1 MIKPQNSP
9 QVKRNPGLPIAK
21 KRRRSIPDGAAMKL
35 PDLKKLSKRAQAGKK
50 SPGYLLK
57 RDFLDFLSL
66 HPKVSAAYW
75 KVAYVI
81 VGHFNFKYGRSWPSI
96 QYIQEAAGVKS
107 RRTVDNAVRFF
118 HEEGLIFSQSG
129 GYGSVRANEYAPNFR
144 LILNCD
150 TGEIVRNAPYLTADD
165 NRTVSQSVSGANP
178 RGCQVPE
185 RKKCVP
191 KSGAQKM
198 RTEKSDNRQKYADP
212 VRKKCAP
219 CSDSVMGGAPTSPAS
234 ADAAAGS
241 APRPKD
247 DVDPRK
253 IGRILSAS
261 LAEHLGLTW
270 EQLIDLITGRGE
282 PGGVERL
289 DGLCKSELFNMG
301 KPTAGLL
308 ADKFPSGVGVFG
320 HVVIHGL
327 DGRVEY
333 NEKGANHVQIGRL
346 SPDQW
351 LLLDYRPAPAYLIEV
366 EKQLRESAIGP
377 QGPKNPGASG

>member
-241 APRPKD
+241 APAPFPEDSEKVKIRFVQVSELDSYVDIGVPELMEFVAGKD
-247 DVDPRK
+247 DYDNIK
-253 IGRILSAS
+253 WLDNFSK
-261 LAEHLGLTW
+261 AEIFSTTEGHPHAFEQQLPNSGTRYGHL
-270 EQLIDLITGRGE
+270 I
-282 PGGVERL
+282 
-289 DGLCKSELFNMG
+289 
-301 KPTAGLL
+301 
-308 ADKFPSGVGVFG
+308 
-320 HVVIHGL
+320 IHG
-327 DGRVEY
+327 GRTPVTCAEGNCGNADLYALEPTDWLAVEY
-333 NEKGANHVQIGRL
+333 RV
-346 SPDQW
+346 
-351 LLLDYRPAPAYLIEV
+351 
-366 EKQLRESAIGP
+366 
-377 QGPKNPGASG
+377 